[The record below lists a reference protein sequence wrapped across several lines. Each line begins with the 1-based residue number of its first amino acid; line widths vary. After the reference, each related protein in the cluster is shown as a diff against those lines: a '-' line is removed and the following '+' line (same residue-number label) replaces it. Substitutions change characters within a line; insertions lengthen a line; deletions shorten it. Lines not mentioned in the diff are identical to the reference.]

1 MVFFILSLE
10 AVIKKKI
17 RFDFANSG
25 VLGKI
30 IGTAAF
36 SAGFYY
42 LHWVHSPIYINALL
56 YSPLGIVNFPT
67 MATFCGF
74 LIFRETSEISFLDLF
89 VGLITLY
96 FGFFGVM
103 RLEAYIDVV
112 LIISG
117 AYLLVRQASFMNIE

>member
-1 MVFFILSLE
+1 
-10 AVIKKKI
+10 
-17 RFDFANSG
+17 
-25 VLGKI
+25 
-30 IGTAAF
+30 
-36 SAGFYY
+36 
-42 LHWVHSPIYINALL
+42 
-56 YSPLGIVNFPT
+56 

-117 AYLLVRQASFMNIE
+117 ACLLVRQASFMNIEQFYRKVK